1 MTVRREPRRSEG
13 RRRRRG
19 GDGGPRWQDR
29 DTNGRRTSVAV
40 FDRRSIT
47 RPCLYVRQHQR
58 FCICLVSAADER
70 DSRRKNVG
78 SA

>member
-1 MTVRREPRRSEG
+1 MTAPRGPRRFG
-13 RRRRRG
+13 GQRRRRG
-19 GDGGPRWQDR
+19 GDGGQRWQDR
-29 DTNGRRTSVAV
+29 GTNGRRTGVAV

-58 FCICLVSAADER
+58 FCIFLLSAADER
-70 DSRRKNVG
+70 DSRRKDVG